1 MALCPVLSPMK
12 RHKYGAK
19 KTAIIFKGKLVTF
32 DSIAE
37 SVRAVELQRLEIAGE
52 IKALSLQPS
61 FTLQQ
66 TMKVRGKTV
75 RSIVY
80 KADFEYLEDGQTII
94 EDVKGVQ
101 TPVFKLKMKL
111 FLTGYPKLVLR
122 LSKRG
127 RTGFTLTDH

>member
-1 MALCPVLSPMK
+1 MK

-37 SVRAVELQRLEIAGE
+37 SVRAVELQRLEMAGE

>member
-1 MALCPVLSPMK
+1 MK

-37 SVRAVELQRLEIAGE
+37 SVRAVELQRLEMAGE

-80 KADFEYLEDGQTII
+80 KADFEYLEDGQAII

>member
-1 MALCPVLSPMK
+1 MK

-37 SVRAVELQRLEIAGE
+37 SVRAVELQRLEMAGE

-127 RTGFTLTDH
+127 RKGFTLTDH

>member
-1 MALCPVLSPMK
+1 MALCSVLSPMK

-37 SVRAVELQRLEIAGE
+37 SVRAVELQRLEMAGE

-80 KADFEYLEDGQTII
+80 KADFEYLEDGQAII

>member
-1 MALCPVLSPMK
+1 
-12 RHKYGAK
+12 
-19 KTAIIFKGKLVTF
+19 
-32 DSIAE
+32 
-37 SVRAVELQRLEIAGE
+37 
-52 IKALSLQPS
+52 
-61 FTLQQ
+61 
-66 TMKVRGKTV
+66 VRGKTV

>member
-1 MALCPVLSPMK
+1 MALRSVLSPMK

-37 SVRAVELQRLEIAGE
+37 SVRAVELQRLEMAGE

-80 KADFEYLEDGQTII
+80 KADFEYLEDGQAII

>member
-1 MALCPVLSPMK
+1 MALCSVLSPMK

-37 SVRAVELQRLEIAGE
+37 SVRAVELQRLEMAGE